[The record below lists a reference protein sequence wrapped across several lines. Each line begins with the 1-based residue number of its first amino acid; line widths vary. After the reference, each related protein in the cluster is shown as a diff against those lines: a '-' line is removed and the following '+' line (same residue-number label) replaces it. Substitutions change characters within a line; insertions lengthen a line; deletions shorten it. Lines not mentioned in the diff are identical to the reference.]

1 MSFFKKGGEQGYA
14 LILTLFVTALLV
26 AVVVEFAYSIYVSTA
41 RAANFTGS
49 QRAALLA
56 ANGVELGGK
65 ALGLLLTQ
73 DPYMGVAKDGF
84 TFTRTDGDLSVEIRA
99 VDELSRISTAVV
111 YAGTGVVN
119 DKVKG
124 SYSRLLE
131 RLKLDPHLA
140 DTLAD
145 WIDSD
150 DEPRMYGAEGVD
162 FYQAL
167 PRPYQPKN
175 NDLESLEELLMI
187 KGYTQE
193 VFNAISPYVTVYN
206 TEGLVNINTAPE
218 SVLMALSEDITEEL
232 AAELIRYRQESP
244 FKDSSDVMKVPGF
257 ETIGFTLQNRVVVRS
272 RLFRIY
278 SRASAGGAVREVEAV
293 VNVGQSVLYWRE
305 R

>member
-1 MSFFKKGGEQGYA
+1 MTFFKRGGDEGYA
-14 LILTLFVTALLV
+14 LILTLFMTALLV
-26 AVVVEFAYSIYVSTA
+26 AVIVEFAYSVYVSTA

-56 ANGVELGGK
+56 ANGVELGEK
-65 ALGLLLTQ
+65 ALALMLAQ
-73 DPYMGVAKDGF
+73 DPFLRVEKDGF
-84 TFTRTDGDLSVEIRA
+84 TFTKTDGDLSVEIRA

-111 YAGTGVVN
+111 YTDTGVVN
-119 DKVKG
+119 DKVHG

-131 RLKLDPHLA
+131 HLGLDAHLT

-150 DEPRMYGAEGVD
+150 DEPRIYGAEGVD
-162 FYQAL
+162 FYRAL
-167 PRPYQPKN
+167 PRPYDPKN
-175 NDLESLEELLMI
+175 GGLESLEELLMI
-187 KGYTQE
+187 KGYTPE

-206 TEGLVNINTAPE
+206 TRGLVNINTAPE

-232 AAELIRYRQESP
+232 AAELVRYRKQSR
-244 FKDSSDVMKVPGF
+244 FKDRSDVMKVPGF
-257 ETIGFTLQNRVVVRS
+257 ETIGFTLQDRVVVQS

-293 VNVGQSVLYWRE
+293 VNVGKSVLYWRE

>member
-1 MSFFKKGGEQGYA
+1 MSFFKKGGDRGYA
-14 LILTLFVTALLV
+14 LILMLFITALLV
-26 AVVVEFAYSIYVSTA
+26 AVVVEFAYSVYVSTA

-56 ANGVELGGK
+56 TNGIELGEK
-65 ALGLLLTQ
+65 ALDLLLKQ
-73 DPYMGVAKDGF
+73 DPFLSSVQEGLAFSK
-84 TFTRTDGDLSVEIRA
+84 TDGDLTVEIRA

-111 YAGTGVVN
+111 YTDTGVVN
-119 DKVKG
+119 DKVHG

-131 RLKLDPHLA
+131 RLELDPHLT

-162 FYQAL
+162 FYRPL
-167 PRPYQPKN
+167 PRPYHPKN
-175 NDLESLEELLMI
+175 GGLESLEELLMI
-187 KGYTQE
+187 KGYTTK
-193 VFNAISPYVTVYN
+193 VFNTISPYVTVYN
-206 TEGLVNINTAPE
+206 TEGLVNINTATE
-218 SVLMALSEDITEEL
+218 SVVMALSEDITEEL
-232 AAELIRYRQESP
+232 AAELIRYRKESP
-244 FKDSSDVMKVPGF
+244 FKDRSDVMKVPGF
-257 ETIGFTLQNRVVVRS
+257 ETIGFTIQDRVVVQS